1 VRPLAAR
8 GSAARGRTWGQS
20 QAWRPLLPVALVAAG
35 PVAVAVADQ
44 ATGRS
49 LFPALLCLLA
59 IGGATAAGGRA
70 HGIAAAIAS
79 FVAFN
84 FYFTPPRHEFGAAS
98 WEGAAAA
105 LLFGITA
112 VAISVL
118 IARERLARSEADDAR
133 RAAEAAQE
141 RAERLQRL
149 ASVLA
154 EAITPQ
160 DVLDATLS
168 EGVAAADARAG
179 LLAVV
184 SKNGRFLEVVAQRG
198 YDDDLVGDQAPFHRF
213 PIAAELPLS
222 EAVRMHEPVFVD
234 SQRERDARYP
244 QLAGVA
250 GEAHAVACLP
260 LVLEGRAIGGLVF
273 SFARDRIFDDERR
286 ALKIAIANQV
296 AQALGRARLYE
307 LADAAHRRAA
317 FLAEAT
323 ALLSS
328 SLDYEETLE
337 RLAQLAVPDLA
348 DWCSIDMVGEDGGI
362 ERLAVAHQ
370 DPGKVAWGKELQERF
385 PPDPDDSQ
393 GVPHVLRTGEAE
405 FLPEIPQELLDQAT
419 QRNPEL
425 GEVIEQLG
433 LHSWICVPLMA
444 RGRTLGALSL
454 VAAESGRTFEQADF
468 ELALE
473 LADRAA
479 VAVDN
484 ATLYRESERRG
495 DAARALAHTADG
507 VVLLDLE
514 GRIRYWNPAVA
525 TLTGIDEHAAMGR
538 PIADVLPAW
547 RDLTHHLDTT
557 LAGEPTRR
565 ATLPLSAG
573 EDERWVSVTAV
584 QFEEGAVYALRDVTE
599 ERRLE
604 QARSDFVATASHEL
618 RTPIAA
624 VYGAVRTLQRQDVE
638 FSESDRELFL
648 QIIET
653 EGERLGSL
661 VDQILVAGQIDAGT
675 VHVHERPCHVVELAE
690 SVVASTRLRAPGN
703 IELELEAEEAVPPL
717 GCDEDKLRQVLHNL
731 VENAVKYS
739 PEGGRVTVAVS
750 ANADHGR
757 IAVHD
762 EGLGIPA
769 SEQERIFE
777 KFYRLDPSLTRGVGG
792 SGLGLYISRELVE
805 RMSGR
810 LTVSSEPGRG
820 STFVVELPRA

>member
-1 VRPLAAR
+1 VTEGAGAGAP
-8 GSAARGRTWGQS
+8 RGRAWP
-20 QAWRPLLPVALVAAG
+20 QAELWRRLLAPALVAAG
-35 PVAVAVADQ
+35 PVATLVADQ
-44 ATGRS
+44 ATTRPV
-49 LFPALLCLLA
+49 FPALLCLLA
-59 IGGATAAGGRA
+59 IGGATAAGGRTL
-70 HGIAAAIAS
+70 GLAAAVAS

-112 VAISVL
+112 VAISGL
-118 IARERLARSEADDAR
+118 IGRERLARSAADDAL

-141 RAERLQRL
+141 RSERLQRL
-149 ASVLA
+149 SSALA

-160 DVLDATLS
+160 QVLDATLS
-168 EGVAAADARAG
+168 EGVAAADAVAG

-184 SKNGRFLEVVAQRG
+184 SEDGQFLDVIAQRG
-198 YDDDLVGDQAPFHRF
+198 YDDDLVGDQGTFHHF

-222 EAVRMHEPVFVD
+222 EAVRTRQPIFIG
-234 SQRERDARYP
+234 SRRERDTRYP
-244 QLAGVA
+244 QLAGV
-250 GEAHAVACLP
+250 GTERHAVVSLP
-260 LVLEGRAIGGLVF
+260 LLLEREPIGGLVF
-273 SFARDRIFDDERR
+273 SFARDDIFDDERR
-286 ALKIAIANQV
+286 ALKVAIANQV
-296 AQALGRARLYE
+296 AQALGRARLYAIAE
-307 LADAAHRRAA
+307 AGHRRAA
-317 FLAEAT
+317 FLAEAS

-328 SLDYEETLE
+328 SLDYEETLA
-337 RLAQLAVPDLA
+337 RLARLAVPELA
-348 DWCSIDMVGEDGGI
+348 DWCSIDMLAEDGGI
-362 ERLAVAHQ
+362 QRLAVAHQ
-370 DPGKVAWGKELQERF
+370 DPAKVAWATELQERF
-385 PPDPDDSQ
+385 PPDPDDPQ

-405 FLPEIPQELLDQAT
+405 FVPDIPQELLDQAIA
-419 QRNPEL
+419 RDAAL

-433 LHSWICVPLMA
+433 LRSWICVPLRT

-454 VAAESGRTFEQADF
+454 VGAESGRTFEQADF

-473 LADRAA
+473 LGDRAGA
-479 VAVDN
+479 AVDN
-484 ATLYRESERRG
+484 ARLYRESERRG

-507 VVLLDLE
+507 VVLLD
-514 GRIRYWNPAVA
+514 GDGCIRHWNPAVA
-525 TLTGIDEHAAMGR
+525 TLTGVDEGTAIGR

-547 RDLTHHLDTT
+547 RGLTAHL
-557 LAGEPTRR
+557 EPTRAGAAAR
-565 ATLPLSAG
+565 PATLPLPAG

-584 QFEEGAVYALRDVTE
+584 EFEEGAVYALRDITQ

-604 QARSDFVATASHEL
+604 QARADFVATASHEL

-624 VYGAVRTLQRQDVE
+624 VYGAVRTLRRTDVE

-675 VHVHERPCHVVELAE
+675 VRVHERPCDVVELAE
-690 SVVASTRLRAPGN
+690 TVVASTRLRAPEN
-703 IELELEAEEAVPPL
+703 IELELEAERPVPAL
-717 GCDEDKLRQVLHNL
+717 GCDADKLRQVLVNL

-739 PEGGRVTVAVS
+739 PDGGRVTVAVT
-750 ANADHGR
+750 ANAERGR
-757 IAVHD
+757 IAVRD

-769 SEQERIFE
+769 AEQQRIFE

-805 RMSGR
+805 RMRGR